1 LKKARVM
8 TDLEHAPDPKPRPR
22 GIYLLPNIMT
32 TAALFS
38 GFYAIVAAIDGQYIA
53 ACVAVFVAG
62 LFDGLDGRVARMTN
76 TQSEFG
82 VQYDSLS
89 DLISFG
95 VAPSIIMY
103 TWSLAS
109 LKDYGNFWGKVG
121 WLCAF
126 LYVVCAA
133 LRLARF
139 NTQAGVADKRFFQ
152 GLSSPAAAGTMV
164 AFVWCFEDL
173 KRDLGLSGANF
184 VWFAVPLTITIAL
197 LMFSNFRYYSFK
209 TLPQREG
216 DKVPFN
222 WIAIPVAVLVLIAL
236 APPQALLAIGIV
248 YVASGPVLTLLG
260 KRRFLV
266 RRGAAKPEPK
276 PGDSSI
282 DPRD

>member
-1 LKKARVM
+1 M
-8 TDLEHAPDPKPRPR
+8 TEPTPATAEPTPPRRPR

-38 GFYAIVAAIDGQYIA
+38 GFYAIVAAINDHHIA
-53 ACVAVFVAG
+53 ACIAVFVAG
-62 LFDGLDGRVARMTN
+62 LFDGLDGRVARLTN

-103 TWSLAS
+103 SWSLET
-109 LKDYGNFWGKVG
+109 LKLYGNFWGKVG

-139 NTQAGVADKRFFQ
+139 NTQAGVADKRYFQ
-152 GLSSPAAAGTMV
+152 GLASPAAAGTMV

-173 KRDLGLSGANF
+173 KRDLSLTGANF
-184 VWFAVPLTITIAL
+184 VWFAAPLTVLIAL
-197 LMFSNFRYYSFK
+197 LMFSNFRYFSFK
-209 TLPQREG
+209 TLPRGEN
-216 DKVPFN
+216 DKVPFK
-222 WIAIPVAVLVLIAL
+222 WIAVPVLALVLIAL
-236 APPQALLAIGIV
+236 APPQALLLIGAL
-248 YVASGPVLTLLG
+248 YVISGPVLTLL
-260 KRRFLV
+260 KRRQLSLK
-266 RRGAAKPEPK
+266 RLKP
-276 PGDSSI
+276 SA
-282 DPRD
+282 

>member
-1 LKKARVM
+1 MSDPNAA
-8 TDLEHAPDPKPRPR
+8 TDPKPRPR

-38 GFYAIVAAIDGQYIA
+38 GFYAIIAAINDHHIA

-76 TQSEFG
+76 TASEFG

-103 TWSLAS
+103 TWSLES

-139 NTQAGVADKRFFQ
+139 NTQAGVADKRYFQ
-152 GLSSPAAAGTMV
+152 GLASPAAAGTMV

-173 KRDLGLSGANF
+173 KRDLGITGANF
-184 VWFAVPLTITIAL
+184 VWFAVPLTVLIAL
-197 LMFSNFRYYSFK
+197 LMFSSFRYFSFK
-209 TLPQREG
+209 TLPRSDG
-216 DKVPFN
+216 GKVPFK
-222 WIAIPVAVLVLIAL
+222 WIAIPVLALVLIAL
-236 APPQALLAIGIV
+236 APPQALLTIGLV
-248 YVASGPVLTLLG
+248 YVASGPILTLWQ
-260 KRRFLV
+260 RRRLLN
-266 RRGAAKPEPK
+266 RRVSNKS
-276 PGDSSI
+276 DS
-282 DPRD
+282 P